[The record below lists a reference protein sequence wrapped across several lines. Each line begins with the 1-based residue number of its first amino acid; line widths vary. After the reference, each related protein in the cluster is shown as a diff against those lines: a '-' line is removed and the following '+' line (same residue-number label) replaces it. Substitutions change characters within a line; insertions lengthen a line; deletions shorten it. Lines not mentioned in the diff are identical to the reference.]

1 MKDFFKYMFATI
13 TGIII
18 TTILLFL
25 LFFGIIGAMVA
36 KTDKTVD
43 VKDNS
48 LLIIKINQEI
58 VDRASKNPMGGF
70 DFMSFKPTSQL
81 GLYDILKAI
90 DNAAQDEKIRGI
102 FIETES
108 IPAGAG
114 TLEEIRMALEKFK
127 ESGKFIISYSDVY
140 GQKSYYLSSVSDK
153 ILLNPEGEIEWV
165 GLRGEVMFY
174 KDALKKLG
182 IEAQI
187 IRHGKFKSAIEPF
200 ILDKMSPE
208 NREQTLTYMGSIW
221 NHWVDGI
228 SKARNIPVDELNKL
242 ADNLTIR
249 NAKSAVEFGLID
261 SLIYKDQVID
271 MLKELTDTKPKKDI
285 NSVTLAQYIK
295 VKPPVKHKGFIKDK
309 IAVVYAS
316 GSIITGDGNEGSIAS
331 ERFGRAIRNAR
342 RDSTV
347 KAIVLRIN
355 SGGGSALASEVIWRE
370 VKLAKEVKPVIVSM
384 GDVAASGGYYIA
396 APADYI
402 LANPTTIT
410 GSIGVFGMIPN
421 FKEGM
426 NKKLGITV
434 DVVKTNKNA
443 DFGSVFRPLSAEER
457 AIFQLGVEEIYS
469 TFIGHVAEGRN
480 ITVEQVDEIGQGR
493 VWSGVNAMDINLIDE
508 FGGIQRAIEIAAE
521 RAGLENY
528 RITELP
534 KQADPFEA
542 FVKQL
547 TGGAKANILKNELGD
562 NYKYIERL
570 KNIATSKGIIARIPY
585 DIELY

>member
-13 TGIII
+13 VGIII
-18 TTILLFL
+18 TSILLL
-25 LFFGIIGAMVA
+25 MLFFGIIGAMVA
-36 KTDKTVD
+36 KTDQTVV
-43 VKDNS
+43 VKSNS
-48 LLIIKINQEI
+48 LLIINLNQEI
-58 VDRASKNPMGGF
+58 IDRGSKNPIGSF
-70 DFMSFKPTSQL
+70 DFMNFKPVPQL
-81 GLYDILKAI
+81 GLNDILKAI
-90 DNAAQDEKIRGI
+90 DNAAQDENIRGI

-108 IPAGAG
+108 IPAGAA
-114 TLEEIRMALEKFK
+114 TLEEIRMALVKFK

-153 ILLNPEGEIEWV
+153 ILLNPEGAIEWV
-165 GLRGEVMFY
+165 GMRGEIMFF
-174 KDALKKLG
+174 KDALQKLG
-182 IEAQI
+182 VEVQI

-221 NHWVDGI
+221 NHWVNGI
-228 SKARNIPVDELNKL
+228 SKARNISVDELNKL
-242 ADNLTIR
+242 ADNLTIS
-249 NAKSAVEFGLID
+249 NAKSAVKFGLAD
-261 SLIYKDQVID
+261 SLVYKDQVID
-271 MLKELTDTKPKKDI
+271 MLKELTDTKPEKDI
-285 NSVTLAQYIK
+285 NSVSLAQYTK
-295 VKPPVKHKGFIKDK
+295 VKPTSKHKGFIKDK

-316 GSIITGDGNEGSIAS
+316 GSIITGDGEEGSIAS
-331 ERFGRAIRNAR
+331 ERFGRAIRKAR

-370 VKLAKEVKPVIVSM
+370 VKLAKGVKPVIVSM
-384 GDVAASGGYYIA
+384 GDVAASGGYFIA

-402 LANPTTIT
+402 LASPTTIT

-434 DVVKTNKNA
+434 DVVKTNRNA
-443 DFGSVFRPLSAEER
+443 DFGSVFRPLTAEER
-457 AIFQLGVEEIYS
+457 AVYQLGVEDIYS

-480 ITVEQVDEIGQGR
+480 LTVEQVDEIGQGR
-493 VWSGVNAMDINLIDE
+493 VWSGVNAMDIKLIDE
-508 FGGIQRAIEIAAE
+508 FGGLQRAIEIAAE

-528 RITELP
+528 RISELP
-534 KQADPFEA
+534 EQEDPFEA
-542 FVKQL
+542 IIKQL
-547 TGGAKANILKNELGD
+547 TGGAKANILKNELGE
-562 NYKYIERL
+562 NYKYIERV
-570 KNIATSKGIIARIPY
+570 KSIVTNRGIMARIPY